1 MSSGEGKLI
10 APALRTAE
18 HFFSEKE
25 MFSAAHAG
33 AGYGN
38 DFHVQLGSLGH
49 RAFGKRL
56 EASLERFCFH
66 AGQRP
71 QAKPESGNASRWL
84 FRVCRIVLAHTVRN
98 QVEQTLCKG
107 GCEAI
112 VDTGTSLLVG
122 PVEEVKELQKAIG
135 AVPLIQGEYMIP
147 CEKVSSLPTVYLKLG
162 GKNYELHPDK
172 YILKVSQGGK
182 TICLSGFM
190 GMDIPPP
197 SGPLWILGDVFIGSY
212 YTVFD
217 RDNNRVGF
225 ANAVVL

>member
-1 MSSGEGKLI
+1 M
-10 APALRTAE
+10 
-18 HFFSEKE
+18 
-25 MFSAAHAG
+25 
-33 AGYGN
+33 
-38 DFHVQLGSLGH
+38 
-49 RAFGKRL
+49 
-56 EASLERFCFH
+56 
-66 AGQRP
+66 
-71 QAKPESGNASRWL
+71 
-84 FRVCRIVLAHTVRN
+84 
-98 QVEQTLCKG
+98 
-107 GCEAI
+107 
-112 VDTGTSLLVG
+112 
-122 PVEEVKELQKAIG
+122 EEVKELQKAIG

-217 RDNNRVGF
+217 RDNNSVAS